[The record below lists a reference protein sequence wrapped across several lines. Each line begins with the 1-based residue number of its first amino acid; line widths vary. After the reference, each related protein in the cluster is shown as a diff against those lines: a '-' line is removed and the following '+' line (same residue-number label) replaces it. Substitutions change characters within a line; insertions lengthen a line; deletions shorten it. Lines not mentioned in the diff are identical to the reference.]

1 MNIKEI
7 LSKKSELETAIHTI
21 DNHLA
26 RAEAR
31 GSSTISIDGY
41 YPISISVPEV
51 DTILVARR
59 ERHQAELDRIDK
71 VINAME
77 KVAESML
84 AEGTDGL

>member
-26 RAEAR
+26 RAGAR
-31 GSSTISIDGY
+31 GSSTMSIDGY
-41 YPISISVPEV
+41 YPISISVSEAE
-51 DTILVARR
+51 TILAAKR

-71 VINAME
+71 IIDAME
-77 KVAESML
+77 KMAESML
-84 AEGTDGL
+84 TEGTDGL